1 MKRVKLDLT
10 EVAEQI
16 LNGFNDVDEF
26 CLKSY
31 ECLAIYKEK
40 MKKYH
45 DQSIEM
51 QEYTVGKLCTS
62 IKLKATPLSKK
73 LKSKLKAPFLITKV
87 FPHGQDKLEN
97 KEREKFT
104 AIGQR
109 KKIYLGYVESVHEVV
124 EAYHIM
130 KSK

>member
-1 MKRVKLDLT
+1 MNVNITNWSRRIDDALWAYNIVYGKACHLSDELEHKAIWSMKRVKLDLT

-87 FPHGQDKLEN
+87 FPHG
-97 KEREKFT
+97 
-104 AIGQR
+104 
-109 KKIYLGYVESVHEVV
+109 
-124 EAYHIM
+124 
-130 KSK
+130 